1 MAGEVKRV
9 VLAWEG
15 GLKFRGGEAGRPAV
29 LIDADNVESP
39 GPMATLLLA
48 VAACSGADA
57 VGILEK
63 MRAGLRELRVE
74 LQGTRRE
81 DDPKRYTAIHMAWH
95 LSGDRLDEAK
105 VRRAIDLSIE
115 KYCSVIH
122 SLRPDIAIT
131 YDVRLA

>member
-9 VLAWEG
+9 AVAWAG
-15 GLKFRGGEAGRPAV
+15 GLKFRGGEAGRPAI

-39 GPMATLLLA
+39 GPMAALLVT
-48 VAACSGADA
+48 VAACSGADV

-63 MRAGLRELRVE
+63 MRVGLRELRVE
-74 LQGTRRE
+74 MQGTRRE
-81 DDPKRYTAIHMAWH
+81 DDPKRYTGIHMAWD
-95 LSGDRLDEAK
+95 LSGDKLDEPK

-122 SLRPDIAIT
+122 SLRPDIAIS
-131 YDVRLA
+131 YEVRLA